1 MMGDTNFDLIKFG
14 TEPLK
19 FEIISEVYLVFSF
32 KKYVPV
38 IDLLEV
44 KAKRK
49 HSFIV
54 GASSVAI
61 ALEKIRSLNDGA
73 LASTMVWIHRESEDK
88 MAKYVVEV
96 A

>member
-1 MMGDTNFDLIKFG
+1 MISDANFDLKKFG
-14 TEPLK
+14 MEPLK

-38 IDLLEV
+38 LDLVEV
-44 KAKRK
+44 KTKRK
-49 HSFIV
+49 CSFVV

-61 ALEKIRSLNDGA
+61 ALEKIRSLNDGT
-73 LASTMVWIHRESEDK
+73 LASTVVWIHRESDEK
-88 MAKYVVEV
+88 MAKYVIEV

>member
-1 MMGDTNFDLIKFG
+1 MMDAPNFDVIKFA

-19 FEIISEVYLVFSF
+19 FEIISEIYVVFLF
-32 KKYVPV
+32 KKYVPA
-38 IDLLEV
+38 IDLVEI
-44 KAKRK
+44 KTKRK
-49 HSFIV
+49 HSFVV

-61 ALEKIRSLNDGA
+61 ALEKIRSLNNGT
-73 LASTMVWIHRESEDK
+73 LVGTVVWIHRESEDR

>member
-1 MMGDTNFDLIKFG
+1 MNETNFDLKKFG

-19 FEIISEVYLVFSF
+19 FEIISEVYVVFSF
-32 KKYVPV
+32 KKYVPA
-38 IDLLEV
+38 IDLVEV

-49 HSFIV
+49 YSFIV

-61 ALEKIRSLNDGA
+61 ALEKIRSLNNGT
-73 LASTMVWIHRESEDK
+73 LSGTVVWIHRESEDK

>member
-1 MMGDTNFDLIKFG
+1 MMDDTNFGLIKIG

-19 FEIISEVYLVFSF
+19 FEIISEIYLVFSF
-32 KKYVPV
+32 KKYVPA
-38 IDLLEV
+38 IDIFEV
-44 KAKRK
+44 KTKRK

-54 GASSVAI
+54 SASSVAT
-61 ALEKIRSLNDGA
+61 ALEKIRTLNNGTLLGTVA
-73 LASTMVWIHRESEDK
+73 WFHRESEDK